1 MKKQRHLFITFI
13 ILSSTLSGQLYADDS
28 RASNSA
34 NSVSIGNSNSN
45 VNSNNS
51 SNHANEVHNVVSN
64 PVIGTPSIST
74 GNTISPMG
82 FRPGTLQPNVAG
94 AVSMSASLSSS
105 ISSKLVVSFKS
116 ISEISAN
123 SDGFYVVVG
132 EAVIGNDSNTMPSR
146 KVELVISSAD
156 VNASACFSLATSAF
170 NNSYSYSKKL
180 TIVGKGKVEARGD
193 NEQGASGNFV
203 SLHNRNNYSGQFS
216 ACYLK

>member
-64 PVIGTPSIST
+64 PVIGTPSIS
-74 GNTISPMG
+74 
-82 FRPGTLQPNVAG
+82 
-94 AVSMSASLSSS
+94 SMSASLSSS